1 MTDLEIYL
9 EDYRDAKITA
19 SVEQLIQHL
28 RWIYK
33 SEGEIATE
41 EYIQELEGLGLNPE
55 TAKAILIA
63 AANPDQPYK
72 ITRI

>member
-1 MTDLEIYL
+1 MTNLEIYL
-9 EDYRDAKITA
+9 EDYRDAKITT

-41 EYIQELEGLGLNPE
+41 EYIKELVGLGLNQE

-63 AANPDQPYK
+63 AANPNQPYT